1 VGVDPATGAA
11 ASERTISMDRRTAL
25 RHALWALLWASLASA
40 SPAQAQS
47 WPEQPIRLVVPW
59 PAGGLVDVTARQ
71 LSTRLEKAL
80 GQPVIVENRLGA
92 GGAIGADAVAKAQPN
107 GYTLVFT
114 TSALTIS
121 SALKKDLPFDVLRDF
136 EPLAAVGH
144 APSVLVVSQGAR
156 ATSVKELVAQARSQ
170 PGKLSYAS
178 AGIGSPAHMTGEM
191 FKSREKIFVVHVPY
205 TGAPAAMNDQLAGRI
220 DFQFANAAVALPQIQ
235 ANKVKALA
243 VTGARR
249 FAALPD
255 VPTMIEAGLP
265 DFEADQW
272 LGLLAPRG
280 IPPAAAERL
289 DREVQKILVD
299 DDFRAALAKA
309 GVASA
314 PPGNAQAFASYLRQ
328 DLAKWRAV
336 IQAQN
341 IKAE

>member
-1 VGVDPATGAA
+1 
-11 ASERTISMDRRTAL
+11 MNRRTPL
-25 RHALWALLWASLASA
+25 RHVLAALLTACVCASL
-40 SPAQAQS
+40 PVRAQS

-71 LSTRLEKAL
+71 LGTRLERAL
-80 GQPVIVENRLGA
+80 GQPVVVENRLGA
-92 GGAIGADAVAKAQPN
+92 GGAIGAEAVAKAQPN

-121 SALKKDLPFDVLRDF
+121 SALKKDLPFDVLKDF
-136 EPLAAVGH
+136 EPLAVVGH
-144 APSVLVVSQGAR
+144 APSVLVVTQGAR
-156 ATSVKELVAQARSQ
+156 ANSVKDLVAQARSQ

-178 AGIGSPAHMTGEM
+178 AGIGSPAHMTGEL
-191 FKSREKIFVVHVPY
+191 FKSREKLFVVHVPY

-249 FAALPD
+249 FALLPD

-265 DFEADQW
+265 NFEADQW
-272 LGLLAPRG
+272 LGLLGPRG
-280 IPPAAAERL
+280 IPRAAAERL
-289 DREVQKILVD
+289 EKEVQKILAE

-314 PPGNAQAFASYLRQ
+314 SPGTAQAFAAYLKQ
-328 DLAKWRAV
+328 DLAKWREV
-336 IQAQN
+336 IHAQN
-341 IKAE
+341 IKPE

>member
-1 VGVDPATGAA
+1 
-11 ASERTISMDRRTAL
+11 MNRRTPL
-25 RHALWALLWASLASA
+25 RHVLAALLTACVCASL
-40 SPAQAQS
+40 PVRAQS

-71 LSTRLEKAL
+71 LGTRLERAWASRWSWRTDWAP
-80 GQPVIVENRLGA
+80 GRHGA
-92 GGAIGADAVAKAQPN
+92 EAVAKAQPN

-136 EPLAAVGH
+136 EPLAVVGH
-144 APSVLVVSQGAR
+144 APSVLVVTQGAR
-156 ATSVKELVAQARSQ
+156 ANSVKDLVAQARSQ

-178 AGIGSPAHMTGEM
+178 AGIGSPAHMTGEL
-191 FKSREKIFVVHVPY
+191 FKSREKLFVVHVPY

-249 FAALPD
+249 FALLPD

-265 DFEADQW
+265 NFEADQW
-272 LGLLAPRG
+272 LGLLGPRG
-280 IPPAAAERL
+280 IPRAAAERFEK
-289 DREVQKILVD
+289 EVQKILAE

-314 PPGNAQAFASYLRQ
+314 SPGTAQAFAAYLKQ
-328 DLAKWRAV
+328 DLAKWREV
-336 IQAQN
+336 IHAQN
-341 IKAE
+341 IKPE